1 LFPFQEV
8 VCCFEGIVS
17 AGDKLK
23 VEMQHVVVMEGRMVF
38 KVQAY
43 NDRSGNKVLD
53 AEAEIER
60 AFGCGKMENGM

>member
-1 LFPFQEV
+1 M
-8 VCCFEGIVS
+8 S